1 MCPSDIST
9 DVVYVFKAVNQEFQ
23 LAYCLKSTYTGLSR
37 AFFSPDSK
45 TLVLLPFEKR
55 SHKGKWMQ
63 HQYNAE
69 TGTATS
75 SEYVERVSSRVA
87 HFNWMLSRAFDAAG
101 LGVPFENPSD
111 ERDGPGPTIYQG
123 QQTICR
129 IPPYLEWLEQAQ
141 IGGTHLFLASP
152 KHGMVVLKMP
162 VVETVQAKD
171 RVGIITHKSAPSI
184 WGVMH
189 SIYKLFAIVL
199 RKK

>member
-1 MCPSDIST
+1 MST

-23 LAYCLKSTYTGLSR
+23 LAYRLKPTYTGLSS
-37 AFFSPDSK
+37 AFFSPDSMI
-45 TLVLLPFEKR
+45 LVLLPFENR

-63 HQYNAE
+63 YHYNAE
-69 TGTATS
+69 TGTAMS

-87 HFNWMLSRAFDAAG
+87 HFNWMLGRAFDAAG
-101 LGVPFENPSD
+101 LGIPFENPSD

-123 QQTICR
+123 QETICR

-141 IGGTHLFLASP
+141 IGGTHLFLVSP

-162 VVETVQAKD
+162 GMETVQATD
-171 RVGIITHKSAPSI
+171 RVGIVTHKSAPSI
-184 WGVMH
+184 WGVMR

-199 RKK
+199 GKK